1 MNISRPWTQAREV
14 RQAKSQE
21 QQSRRELVS
30 DMLLG
35 FGAAMSL
42 GALFVLAYISAQ
54 YQAYRNPYFAVVAL
68 LCVTFMAVGAVMLI
82 CGRLM
87 DR

>member
-1 MNISRPWTQAREV
+1 MNISRPWTQPREAR
-14 RQAKSQE
+14 QNKAQE
-21 QQSRRELVS
+21 KQSRRELIS

-54 YQAYRNPYFAVVAL
+54 YQAYRNPYFAIVAL